1 MIAGW
6 FSGLVLSVCCQI
18 LRFARVSQCSLSLL
32 VASLPCPDS
41 GFGPEWVPRCQLWYN
56 SNITWSPSVWR
67 SKWHGTWLLTWL
79 ATLHGVYVHHM
90 VIIEVII
97 LTWLQSWSMVWGMG
111 TANVIERS
119 CAKIIRLK
127 CNLLMGTI
135 ISLLR
140 GKIDLNSHSLLQ
152 NEDPL

>member
-79 ATLHGVYVHHM
+79 AALHGVYVCASHGHYWSDHIDM
-90 VIIEVII
+90 VTIMIN
-97 LTWLQSWSMVWGMG
+97 GMG
-111 TANVIERS
+111 YGDGQCYREKLCRNNKTEVQSTGGKLISTLIHYCRM
-119 CAKIIRLK
+119 KTLPFI
-127 CNLLMGTI
+127 CNMT
-135 ISLLR
+135 
-140 GKIDLNSHSLLQ
+140 
-152 NEDPL
+152 